1 MPAARM
7 AQGILTFDSIVEIP
21 LCDRTPLKIQTF
33 YCWTDFEIS
42 VPQIEGWSITS
53 PLGPGTILDIFRWQ
67 LTSCWRKE
75 PLNQSFVGSLSI
87 SPTACT
93 WVPRRQ
99 EDLGPFI
106 DLSLF
111 KSISVG
117 PHFKMEMQVS
127 ARMSI
132 SKVFSIQGEQQ
143 TSSIYLPSLQFAD
156 LSWGIWEPHVYLND
170 WFMWTQ
176 ALQHN
181 WFGPPEAPGGR
192 LNIKMSSYQYRD
204 PHVKDKTVSPTVLSL
219 TWEPPYLGKTV
230 FILRQG
236 PASVGWIIKW
246 SISKVGVTPALLL
259 QKHAAVYLQIYCGT
273 HTKDATEGFRYPG
286 PRFNIKMSSYQYS
299 KSHCGDKTVV
309 RSSYLHNGISYTG
322 KMSSLYWIRALDH
335 WTASQNVSARDPHW
349 LLGMLNFMATLV
361 PKGKL
366 HFCPFSGKHQRS
378 GPGLN
383 MKTVFPRYGDSHYKD
398 ETFMRPSYLYN
409 GNPYT
414 GKTTS
419 LYMYCD
425 GLLVPRLQSLPGYS
439 IGWPGGTLLMQ
450 ATLPWRSGQ
459 NRLRLN
465 NKFFD

>member
-1 MPAARM
+1 
-7 AQGILTFDSIVEIP
+7 
-21 LCDRTPLKIQTF
+21 
-33 YCWTDFEIS
+33 
-42 VPQIEGWSITS
+42 
-53 PLGPGTILDIFRWQ
+53 
-67 LTSCWRKE
+67 
-75 PLNQSFVGSLSI
+75 
-87 SPTACT
+87 
-93 WVPRRQ
+93 
-99 EDLGPFI
+99 
-106 DLSLF
+106 
-111 KSISVG
+111 
-117 PHFKMEMQVS
+117 
-127 ARMSI
+127 
-132 SKVFSIQGEQQ
+132 
-143 TSSIYLPSLQFAD
+143 
-156 LSWGIWEPHVYLND
+156 
-170 WFMWTQ
+170 
-176 ALQHN
+176 
-181 WFGPPEAPGGR
+181 
-192 LNIKMSSYQYRD
+192 
-204 PHVKDKTVSPTVLSL
+204 
-219 TWEPPYLGKTV
+219 
-230 FILRQG
+230 
-236 PASVGWIIKW
+236 
-246 SISKVGVTPALLL
+246 
-259 QKHAAVYLQIYCGT
+259 
-273 HTKDATEGFRYPG
+273 
-286 PRFNIKMSSYQYS
+286 MSSYQYS